1 MGEGMGD
8 SDIGRGGGVWL
19 LGSNGAV
26 QVGGGSGGGGGGHW
40 HKRKVERLGEV
51 FCSLQKLRLRNRA
64 DRTLALKNF
73 CITHLIKE
81 DIIKKFCT
89 TLNKM
94 TFLLD
99 FD

>member
-1 MGEGMGD
+1 MGDVNGQLIQVCGRVQVGEGMG
-8 SDIGRGGGVWL
+8 GGIWL

-40 HKRKVERLGEV
+40 HKLKGERLGEV

-64 DRTLALKNF
+64 DRTLALQNF

-81 DIIKKFCT
+81 DIIKYFAPR
-89 TLNKM
+89 
-94 TFLLD
+94 
-99 FD
+99 